1 MKRIT
6 VAVVGLVF
14 GVSLLSGC
22 VVRSYKV
29 VKDRVDQDLSAGNR
43 GFLKGDAAEPADRK
57 PTRTTR
63 VIEVE
68 FYSPVKVDKEP
79 VAGFRDSSVD
89 TPTQDQEWG
98 NRGYISGTPVD
109 QGEELSTRKK
119 AKRSRQTETPAEAGM
134 QAYVVQKGD
143 TLQKI
148 SAKFYGTTKRWKK
161 IYDANADVLK
171 GPDKIYPGQ
180 TINIPTEG
188 MIAEIP
194 GKLK

>member
-1 MKRIT
+1 MKRIMVT
-6 VAVVGLVF
+6 AAGVVL

-29 VKDRVDQDLSAGNR
+29 VKDRVDQDLSVGNR

-57 PTRTTR
+57 LTRTTR

-68 FYSPVKVDKEP
+68 FYSPVKVEKEP
-79 VAGFRDSSVD
+79 LARPRDSFMDSSD
-89 TPTQDQEWG
+89 QDQGWG
-98 NRGYISGTPVD
+98 NRGYISGTPVEE
-109 QGEELSTRKK
+109 GEEFSTRKK
-119 AKRSRQTETPAEAGM
+119 AKSPRQAETPAEAGL
-134 QAYVVQKGD
+134 QPYVVQKGD

-161 IYDANADVLK
+161 IYDANTDVLK

-180 TINIPTEG
+180 TINIPREG
-188 MIAEIP
+188 MIAEAP